1 MPAADSGVALLLGKI
16 HEIGPAHTGIFLIV
30 AGLLRVLENETFGQ
44 IEAEGLLIGS
54 DCPRVKPKAR

>member
-1 MPAADSGVALLLGKI
+1 M
-16 HEIGPAHTGIFLIV
+16 EIGPADTGIFLIV
-30 AGLLRVLENETFGQ
+30 AGLLRVLKNETFGQ